1 MYKQVIIVN
10 SDLKM
15 SKGKLASQVAHAS
28 LMSYL
33 KGSSDM
39 NRKWLDNSYVKIIL
53 KANLETI
60 KGLDNLFNIQGI
72 PHFLVVDE
80 GRTEIE
86 PNTITCLGIS
96 PMENEKVD
104 KYINN
109 LKLL

>member
-10 SDLKM
+10 EDLKL

-33 KGSSDM
+33 KG
-39 NRKWLDNSYVKIIL
+39 NKEINQKWLDNSYVKIIL
-53 KANLETI
+53 KGNLETI
-60 KGLDNLFNIQGI
+60 KGLDNLFNIQNI

-86 PNTITCLGIS
+86 PNTITCLGIA
-96 PMENEKVD
+96 PLEDKIVD
-104 KYINN
+104 KYTKN
-109 LKLL
+109 LKLI

>member
-1 MYKQVIIVN
+1 MIIVN
-10 SDLKM
+10 DELKM

-33 KGSSDM
+33 KGSAET
-39 NRKWLDNSYVKIIL
+39 NQKWLDNSYVKIIL

-72 PHFLVVDE
+72 PHFLVIDE

-104 KYINN
+104 KYIND

>member
-1 MYKQVIIVN
+1 
-10 SDLKM
+10 M

-33 KGSSDM
+33 KGSSDI
-39 NRKWLDNSYVKIIL
+39 NQKWLDNSYVKIIL

-60 KGLDNLFNIQGI
+60 KDLDNLFNIQGI
-72 PHFLVVDE
+72 SHFLVVDE

-109 LKLL
+109 LKLLQ